1 MEWTRPLSLVLSALV
16 VALAVGGLVEL
27 VRTTFGGGKYATAS
41 LAVVGVV
48 AVALLGAVALGAR
61 SVRWLRNPD
70 AYW

>member
-27 VRTTFGGGKYATAS
+27 VRTTFGSGEYATAS
-41 LAVVGVV
+41 LAVVGFVV
-48 AVALLGAVALGAR
+48 VALLGAVSLGAR

>member
-1 MEWTRPLSLVLSALV
+1 MEWTKPLSLVLSALV

-27 VRTTFGGGKYATAS
+27 VRTTLGGEYVTAS
-41 LAVVGVV
+41 VAVIGFVV
-48 AVALLGAVALGAR
+48 AALVGAVALGAR

>member
-16 VALAVGGLVEL
+16 VALAVGGLVEM
-27 VRTTFGGGKYATAS
+27 VRTMLGGEYAMAS
-41 LAVVGVV
+41 VVVIGFVV
-48 AVALLGAVALGAR
+48 VALLGAVALGAR